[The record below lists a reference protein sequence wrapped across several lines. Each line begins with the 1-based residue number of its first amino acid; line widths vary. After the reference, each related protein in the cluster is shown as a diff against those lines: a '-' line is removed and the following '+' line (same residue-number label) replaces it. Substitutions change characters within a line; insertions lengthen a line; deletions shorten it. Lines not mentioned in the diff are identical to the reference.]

1 MLGGT
6 TTTTKWPAVA
16 NRFRRLRFP
25 LIRFDWNIETK
36 FHQYF
41 DLHTDSHRRR
51 KPPII
56 VKTIW
61 RAWAKQGGGLVA
73 HGYIRDELTM
83 NRNYAAVISNRAFY
97 VEDIFIEE
105 LMSPEPY
112 PLAYPSS
119 SMISSMSVV
128 LTSRTLLSKFR
139 NGQRTLAFLVAF
151 SGFFTALK
159 PIIDMYSKVAGWVL
173 VGLGLTSALTA
184 ISSLFL
190 ERLVAYMESAGMKS
204 VQDYDLA

>member
-25 LIRFDWNIETK
+25 LIRFDWSIETK
-36 FHQYF
+36 FHKYF
-41 DLHTDSHRRR
+41 DLHTDPYRHR
-51 KPPII
+51 KPIV

-61 RAWAKQGGGLVA
+61 RAWARQGGGLVA
-73 HGYIRDELTM
+73 HGYIKDKLTTYQS
-83 NRNYAAVISNRAFY
+83 YAAVISNRTFY
-97 VEDIFIEE
+97 VEDIYIEE

-112 PLAYPSS
+112 PLIYPSS
-119 SMISSMSVV
+119 SVISSTSVV

-159 PIIDMYSKVAGWVL
+159 PIIDMYSKAAGWVL

-190 ERLVAYMESAGMKS
+190 ERLVAYMENAGMKS
-204 VQDYDLA
+204 VQNYDLA